1 MEREFVHFTLPLRVE
16 SMSGFY
22 ELIEE
27 KVTEI
32 NGKKLLYYR
41 GYGAAD
47 NSCCGYFGCGYVL
60 VIGYL
65 EKYKALKN
73 DEGLDISFISPIE
86 GAQSSEIEKILKE
99 SEHVSQVMFFDDLH

>member
-65 EKYKALKN
+65 EKYRAFKN
-73 DEGLDISFISPIE
+73 HEGIDISSISPIE
-86 GAQSSEIEKILKE
+86 GAQISKIEKILKE
-99 SEHVSQVMFFDDLH
+99 TEYVFQVVFFDEFH